1 MLATGTLQCGHN
13 LYWTTF
19 CCAEES
25 CGWSLGRTLARGP
38 TMCDLQLTLK
48 GFVWSILMH
57 TLCLCKG
64 HQKTSKRRLGRSTT
78 HSQVCGRWY
87 KSRPG
92 TLQLQLVIGFNEA
105 HYEYLHKHVGIH
117 LVQTLDRKGIGDYH
131 IDLRLGQKVFIQ
143 QQQDEDQQLLK
154 LNVVGEYQTEKRK
167 ATCDDSIDGCCPIC
181 DMEDTRE
188 HRFLKCP
195 QFQLRV
201 RYKIPSDILRE
212 ERMEW
217 MYYDVF
223 TYPYIDNTNIHARWG
238 HTVGGARSRYQMI
251 IERFLQ
257 TGSWLTILFS
267 PCSGFAHGSCLWT
280 TDSGTE
286 AIVCYLICSKLVH
299 RQQGRL
305 LVEFVTDASYVCK
318 VIQFIVNRSFM
329 PFLHKMPN
337 ADLILEL
344 AELWRPEEFTVT
356 KVK

>member
-1 MLATGTLQCGHN
+1 
-13 LYWTTF
+13 
-19 CCAEES
+19 
-25 CGWSLGRTLARGP
+25 
-38 TMCDLQLTLK
+38 
-48 GFVWSILMH
+48 
-57 TLCLCKG
+57 
-64 HQKTSKRRLGRSTT
+64 
-78 HSQVCGRWY
+78 
-87 KSRPG
+87 
-92 TLQLQLVIGFNEA
+92 
-105 HYEYLHKHVGIH
+105 
-117 LVQTLDRKGIGDYH
+117 
-131 IDLRLGQKVFIQ
+131 
-143 QQQDEDQQLLK
+143 
-154 LNVVGEYQTEKRK
+154 
-167 ATCDDSIDGCCPIC
+167 
-181 DMEDTRE
+181 
-188 HRFLKCP
+188 
-195 QFQLRV
+195 
-201 RYKIPSDILRE
+201 
-212 ERMEW
+212 
-217 MYYDVF
+217 
-223 TYPYIDNTNIHARWG
+223 
-238 HTVGGARSRYQMI
+238 MI